1 MRISILLFKPRLR
14 IPFYGLP
21 TIEWNFYIQ
30 GITHNISNGFSIFR
44 VIMDKRIENA
54 MNELI
59 NTEIWSTGLYLSLQ
73 VYFEDERL
81 PILSSWLNSQAQ
93 DNMNKV
99 YQMMNRICHDG
110 GCVAI
115 NEMKRDTHEWT
126 TPLNALNEL
135 LEHEQYI
142 SCQVNTFLILCRN
155 VNMSFQ
161 FFHQRA
167 VCRPYICKYG
177 IYGIITYPRQGKRT
191 ETTLFLTVMDLRLIF
206 CKI

>member
-1 MRISILLFKPRLR
+1 MELFRAMRKERKDVDLNTGVPQKR
-14 IPFYGLP
+14 
-21 TIEWNFYIQ
+21 
-30 GITHNISNGFSIFR
+30 GFR
-44 VIMDKRIENA
+44 KDWKQ
-54 MNELI
+54 
-59 NTEIWSTGLYLSLQ
+59 WQ

-110 GCVAI
+110 GCVVI

-155 VNMSFQ
+155 VNMSFHS
-161 FFHQRA
+161 FISGLYADRIYVSTAFMELLRILA
-167 VCRPYICKYG
+167 KENERKLPY
-177 IYGIITYPRQGKRT
+177 
-191 ETTLFLTVMDLRLIF
+191 F
-206 CKI
+206 

>member
-1 MRISILLFKPRLR
+1 
-14 IPFYGLP
+14 
-21 TIEWNFYIQ
+21 
-30 GITHNISNGFSIFR
+30 
-44 VIMDKRIENA
+44 

-110 GCVAI
+110 GCVVI

-142 SCQVNTFLILCRN
+142 SRQVNTFLILCWN
-155 VNMSFQ
+155 VSMSFHSFISGLYAEDEVRRDPDKGKVQ
-161 FFHQRA
+161 G
-167 VCRPYICKYG
+167 ILYG
-177 IYGIITYPRQGKRT
+177 IVTYPRQGKRT
-191 ETTLFLTVMDLRLIF
+191 ETTLFLTVWI
-206 CKI
+206 

>member
-126 TPLNALNEL
+126 TPLNALNECYGPIYPL
-135 LEHEQYI
+135 PNFRKKVC
-142 SCQVNTFLILCRN
+142 CQTTVAAYRDGGRTQSAKTEFR
-155 VNMSFQ
+155 
-161 FFHQRA
+161 
-167 VCRPYICKYG
+167 VCLSRI
-177 IYGIITYPRQGKRT
+177 
-191 ETTLFLTVMDLRLIF
+191 
-206 CKI
+206 

>member
-1 MRISILLFKPRLR
+1 
-14 IPFYGLP
+14 
-21 TIEWNFYIQ
+21 
-30 GITHNISNGFSIFR
+30 
-44 VIMDKRIENA
+44 MDKRIENA

-93 DNMNKV
+93 VNRIKV

-110 GCVAI
+110 GCVVI

-142 SCQVNTFLILCRN
+142 SRQVNTFLILCWN
-155 VNMSFQ
+155 VSCPSILSSA
-161 FFHQRA
+161 A

-177 IYGIITYPRQGKRT
+177 IYGIVTYPRQGKRT
-191 ETTLFLTVMDLRLIF
+191 ETTLFLTVWI
-206 CKI
+206 

>member
-1 MRISILLFKPRLR
+1 
-14 IPFYGLP
+14 
-21 TIEWNFYIQ
+21 
-30 GITHNISNGFSIFR
+30 
-44 VIMDKRIENA
+44 MDKRIENA

-110 GCVAI
+110 GCVVI
-115 NEMKRDTHEWT
+115 NEMK
-126 TPLNALNEL
+126 ALNEL

-142 SCQVNTFLILCRN
+142 SRQVNTFLILCWN
-155 VNMSFQ
+155 VSMSFHS
-161 FFHQRA
+161 FISGLYADRIYVSMAFMELLRILA
-167 VCRPYICKYG
+167 KENERKLPY
-177 IYGIITYPRQGKRT
+177 
-191 ETTLFLTVMDLRLIF
+191 F
-206 CKI
+206 

>member
-1 MRISILLFKPRLR
+1 
-14 IPFYGLP
+14 
-21 TIEWNFYIQ
+21 
-30 GITHNISNGFSIFR
+30 
-44 VIMDKRIENA
+44 

-110 GCVAI
+110 GCVVI

-142 SCQVNTFLILCRN
+142 SRQVNTFLILCWN
-155 VNMSFQ
+155 VACPSILSSAGCMQ
-161 FFHQRA
+161 
-167 VCRPYICKYG
+167 
-177 IYGIITYPRQGKRT
+177 
-191 ETTLFLTVMDLRLIF
+191 TVYM
-206 CKI
+206 

>member
-1 MRISILLFKPRLR
+1 
-14 IPFYGLP
+14 
-21 TIEWNFYIQ
+21 
-30 GITHNISNGFSIFR
+30 
-44 VIMDKRIENA
+44 

-110 GCVAI
+110 GCVVI

-142 SCQVNTFLILCRN
+142 SRQVNTFLILCWN
-155 VNMSFQ
+155 VSMSFHS
-161 FFHQRA
+161 FISGLYADRIYVSTAF
-167 VCRPYICKYG
+167 YG
-177 IYGIITYPRQGKRT
+177 IVTLSSPRKTNGNY
-191 ETTLFLTVMDLRLIF
+191 LYFLTVWILRLML
-206 CKI
+206 CKFNIAECYLVCFLRYNNR

>member
-1 MRISILLFKPRLR
+1 
-14 IPFYGLP
+14 
-21 TIEWNFYIQ
+21 
-30 GITHNISNGFSIFR
+30 
-44 VIMDKRIENA
+44 

-110 GCVAI
+110 GCVVI

-142 SCQVNTFLILCRN
+142 SR
-155 VNMSFQ
+155 
-161 FFHQRA
+161 QRA

-177 IYGIITYPRQGKRT
+177 IYGIVTYPRQGKRT
-191 ETTLFLTVMDLRLIF
+191 ETTLFLTVWI
-206 CKI
+206 

>member
-1 MRISILLFKPRLR
+1 
-14 IPFYGLP
+14 
-21 TIEWNFYIQ
+21 
-30 GITHNISNGFSIFR
+30 
-44 VIMDKRIENA
+44 MDKRIENA

-110 GCVAI
+110 GCVVI

-142 SCQVNTFLILCRN
+142 SRQVNTFLIFLKSATTRLYDTE
-155 VNMSFQ
+155 
-161 FFHQRA
+161 A
-167 VCRPYICKYG
+167 KIICIVSKKG
-177 IYGIITYPRQGKRT
+177 AQCIECHHKDI
-191 ETTLFLTVMDLRLIF
+191 
-206 CKI
+206 

>member
-1 MRISILLFKPRLR
+1 
-14 IPFYGLP
+14 
-21 TIEWNFYIQ
+21 
-30 GITHNISNGFSIFR
+30 
-44 VIMDKRIENA
+44 

-110 GCVAI
+110 GCVVI

-142 SCQVNTFLILCRN
+142 SRQVNTFLILCWN
-155 VNMSFQ
+155 VSMSFHS
-161 FFHQRA
+161 FISGLYADR
-167 VCRPYICKYG
+167 
-177 IYGIITYPRQGKRT
+177 IYVSTALWNCYVSSPRKTNGNY
-191 ETTLFLTVMDLRLIF
+191 LIFDGMDLRLML

>member
-1 MRISILLFKPRLR
+1 
-14 IPFYGLP
+14 
-21 TIEWNFYIQ
+21 
-30 GITHNISNGFSIFR
+30 
-44 VIMDKRIENA
+44 

-142 SCQVNTFLILCRN
+142 SFISGLYADRIYVSTVFMELLRILAKENER
-155 VNMSFQ
+155 
-161 FFHQRA
+161 RL
-167 VCRPYICKYG
+167 PY
-177 IYGIITYPRQGKRT
+177 
-191 ETTLFLTVMDLRLIF
+191 F
-206 CKI
+206 

>member
-1 MRISILLFKPRLR
+1 
-14 IPFYGLP
+14 
-21 TIEWNFYIQ
+21 
-30 GITHNISNGFSIFR
+30 
-44 VIMDKRIENA
+44 

-155 VNMSFQ
+155 VNMSFHS
-161 FFHQRA
+161 FISGLYADR
-167 VCRPYICKYG
+167 
-177 IYGIITYPRQGKRT
+177 IYVS
-191 ETTLFLTVMDLRLIF
+191 TVFMELLRILAKENDGDYLIFNGMDLRLIF

>member
-1 MRISILLFKPRLR
+1 
-14 IPFYGLP
+14 
-21 TIEWNFYIQ
+21 
-30 GITHNISNGFSIFR
+30 
-44 VIMDKRIENA
+44 

-110 GCVAI
+110 GCVVI

-142 SCQVNTFLILCRN
+142 SRQVNTFLILCWN
-155 VNMSFQ
+155 VSMSFHS
-161 FFHQRA
+161 FISGLL
-167 VCRPYICKYG
+167 CRPYICKYG
-177 IYGIITYPRQGKRT
+177 IYGIVTYPRQGKRT
-191 ETTLFLTVMDLRLIF
+191 ETTLFLTVWI
-206 CKI
+206 